1 MEQILI
7 ARSVVV
13 SFYKRYEIFIL
24 PILRFFLGFY
34 VFSLIGQI
42 GYSSPALEFL
52 TDSSMR
58 TPYAMLMGLLFCILP
73 ISMGYLLM
81 AFNIVLQFSANTEV
95 AVLVAAVLFL
105 ILLFYGR
112 VGGMER
118 WLLLFTILG
127 FYFGV
132 PYIVPIIAGLY
143 FGVQSIVPITL
154 GVFLWEFYP
163 LTFELM
169 GVERP
174 QAETIIEIPDSFGQV
189 FAYGAEIV
197 TANDQWVTSAFVF
210 ALVTLIVFLIS
221 KLDVDFSKEIAI
233 VMGVVINIVSFIF
246 LSLSMGVDVN
256 VVSVIALSILSGF
269 IVLCIKMF
277 DVVLNYQRAERV
289 EFEDDENYYFVK
301 VVPKMTIARR
311 ERKIRQIKETP
322 PARKRSD
329 ERNYE
334 SRDEAR
340 YEFFGKTSRTK
351 YEEDEPI
358 EAEYQSPSPSR
369 SERNID
375 SNNYNDYDD
384 DNYDDS
390 NYDDNDYDDN
400 DYNDSDYD
408 DNDYDDSSYD
418 DNDYDDEY
426 YDDDDNDDRNHRG

>member
-42 GYSSPALEFL
+42 GHSSSALEFL

-81 AFNIVLQFSANTEV
+81 AFNIVLQFSASPEV

-112 VGGMER
+112 LGGMER
-118 WLLLFTILG
+118 WLLLFMILG
-127 FYFGV
+127 FYLGV
-132 PYIVPIIAGLY
+132 PYIVPLIAGLY
-143 FGVQSIVPITL
+143 FGIQSIVPITL

-197 TANDQWVTSAFVF
+197 TANDQWITSAFVF

-221 KLDVDFSKEIAI
+221 KLDIDFSKEIAI

-246 LSLSMGVDVN
+246 LRLSMDIDVDIL
-256 VVSVIALSILSGF
+256 SVIMLSILSGF

-277 DVVLNYQRAERV
+277 DIVLNYQRAERV
-289 EFEDDENYYFVK
+289 EFEDDENYYFVR

-311 ERKIRQIKETP
+311 ERKIRQIKEEQP
-322 PARKRSD
+322 VRKNH
-329 ERNYE
+329 EP
-334 SRDEAR
+334 R
-340 YEFFGKTSRTK
+340 YELYNRATLNEYKEDE
-351 YEEDEPI
+351 YEEDEYKEDEPDKY
-358 EAEYQSPSPSR
+358 EYR
-369 SERNID
+369 SEHSTNDD
-375 SNNYNDYDD
+375 SYTDHDDYEHDDYD
-384 DNYDDS
+384 
-390 NYDDNDYDDN
+390 
-400 DYNDSDYD
+400 DSDYD
-408 DNDYDDSSYD
+408 DYDEHDDYEHEYDDGD
-418 DNDYDDEY
+418 DDEYDDEY
-426 YDDDDNDDRNHRG
+426 YDNDNDDGVHKD